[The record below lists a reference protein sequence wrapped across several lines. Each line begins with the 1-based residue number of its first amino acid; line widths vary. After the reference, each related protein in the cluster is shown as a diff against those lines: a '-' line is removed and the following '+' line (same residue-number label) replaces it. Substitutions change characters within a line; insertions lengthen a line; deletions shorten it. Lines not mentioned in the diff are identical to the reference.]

1 MEKCDCYEEREE
13 CIYNIPPK
21 FRTYGVCLGTKEQDR
36 CSCGADPSKCDFYE
50 SVRKKAEK
58 KMNTAEMWLKAQE
71 DGKVYECIDG
81 DIAYSKEM
89 GLVDKENFQEVW
101 ELANWDIKGCNALD
115 ELLGGCEWREKAMKL
130 MTRAEAEKEYQIKIV
145 D

>member
-1 MEKCDCYEEREE
+1 MEKCSCYHERKV
-13 CIYNIPPK
+13 CYSSCPPE
-21 FRTYGVCLGTKEQDR
+21 FRTYGICYGTRE
-36 CSCGADPSKCDFYE
+36 CEECNCGGDESKCTFYPE
-50 SVRKKAEK
+50 KRKKAK
-58 KMNTAEMWLKAQE
+58 KTMNTAEMWLKAQE
-71 DGKVYECIDG
+71 DGKVYECING

-89 GLVDKENFQEVW
+89 GLVDKKNFQEVW
-101 ELANWDIKGCNALD
+101 ELANWDFKGCNALD